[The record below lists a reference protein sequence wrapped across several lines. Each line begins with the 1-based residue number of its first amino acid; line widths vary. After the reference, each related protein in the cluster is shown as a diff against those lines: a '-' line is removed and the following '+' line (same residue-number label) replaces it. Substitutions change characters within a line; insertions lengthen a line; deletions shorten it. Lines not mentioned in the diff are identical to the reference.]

1 VGLEFKCSRCG
12 APLTYTPESIFSV
25 CEYCGY
31 VRWFDEG
38 AKVSIFAVPS
48 KPRDVIIDSFWSRMR
63 MDRDMGRYVDM
74 IIIEDVYGV
83 YVPLYVSDVNVDVEW
98 IGYRI
103 ERRKIGRSVTS
114 VRVTRRGGF
123 NADIKH
129 VFHARRHAEEF
140 GLSELCERVKG
151 FNSYVALESL
161 VWGDVKAQVLNA
173 EYSINEALSIIR
185 DDVEDRVR
193 DDIKTRER
201 LHGFYY
207 YSCRVDVRDVKLVL
221 APLWIITYRFRGG
234 MFKAA
239 FSGFD
244 SSILKV
250 SEPVFLHQRLAYIA
264 SSILASIAGSILIIA
279 AASGFLEA
287 SLWIPI
293 LFLAAALT
301 GAGLAAKSISDV
313 REEER

>member
-1 VGLEFKCSRCG
+1 MSLEFKCSRCG

-31 VRWFDEG
+31 VHWFNED
-38 AKVSIFAVPS
+38 AKVNIFAAPS
-48 KPRDVIIDSFWSRMR
+48 KPRDVIINSFWSRMR

-74 IIIEDVYGV
+74 ISIEDVYGV
-83 YVPLYVSDVNVDVEW
+83 YVPLYISNVDVDVEW

-103 ERRKIGRSVTS
+103 ERRRSGRTVTAS
-114 VRVTRRGGF
+114 RVMRRGRF
-123 NADIKH
+123 NTDIRH
-129 VFHARRHAEEF
+129 VYHARRHAEEF
-140 GLSELCERVKG
+140 GLIELCERVKG

-161 VWGDVKAQVLNA
+161 RWDDVKAQVLNA
-173 EYSINEALSIIR
+173 EYSIGEALNVIR

-193 DDIKTRER
+193 DDVRMRER

-207 YSCRVDVRDVKLVL
+207 YSCKADVRDVKLVL

-244 SSILKV
+244 ASILKV
-250 SEPVFLHQRLAYIA
+250 SEPVFLHQRLVYIA
-264 SSILASIAGSILIIA
+264 GSILASIAGSILIIVTA
-279 AASGFLEA
+279 IGFLEA

-313 REEER
+313 REEKR